1 MALKI
6 LEDCI
11 ICGKCEPICPTE
23 AIFLGEDI
31 YEIDADKCVECIG
44 YFDEPQCHAVCPV
57 DVIIRIENDT
67 D

>member
-6 LEDCI
+6 LDDCI

-31 YEIDADKCVECIG
+31 YEIDAGKCVECIG